1 MIQSQTIL
9 KISDNSGAKTGR
21 CIRVLRGFQR
31 RYAGRGDVIILAV
44 QKIRKKN
51 KKFSKVKKG
60 DVVKAVIVR
69 TKSKEKKRDG
79 FTVSFKENV
88 VVLVN
93 AQNKPIG
100 TRIKGPVSQEV
111 KKNKFMKLASLSS
124 GFL

>member
-1 MIQSQTIL
+1 MIQTQTIL
-9 KISDNSGAKTGR
+9 KITDNSGAKTGR
-21 CIRVLRGFQR
+21 CIKILGGFQQ
-31 RYAGRGDVIILAV
+31 RYGYRGSTIILAI

-60 DVVKAVIVR
+60 DVVRAVIVR
-69 TKSKEKKRDG
+69 TKFKEQKRDG
-79 FTVSFKENV
+79 FAVSFKENF